1 MDDRLRL
8 KAAQLGR
15 MRGMTRYYHDRFFS
29 DVRFT
34 AACLRACSVCP
45 GLWEVEEALLLV
57 PVVALLGATMTAF
70 DASYLLFARHYP
82 ARLEADLNVAVGE
95 GALLAAQVEDIYL
108 FPLNKRKVVVA
119 ALDRGFTWF
128 GFMTLFI
135 TAMGVVAFLVGLALG
150 LPVLGNHGSG
160 WVVAYLAGLG
170 ILTVAALAVGLC
182 WFVGGEGERRLRSV
196 LETRQGSPAIDRI
209 HIRLVALRASEFD
222 AVVREPVRM
231 AIEPTA
237 YTWLRSISS
246 LGCGLRYDCRV
257 R

>member
-1 MDDRLRL
+1 
-8 KAAQLGR
+8 
-15 MRGMTRYYHDRFFS
+15 
-29 DVRFT
+29 
-34 AACLRACSVCP
+34 
-45 GLWEVEEALLLV
+45 
-57 PVVALLGATMTAF
+57 MTAF
-70 DASYLLFARHYP
+70 DASYLLFARHYA
-82 ARLEADLNVAVGE
+82 ARLEADLNVAVSE
-95 GALLAAQVEDIYL
+95 SRRL
-108 FPLNKRKVVVA
+108 A
-119 ALDRGFTWF
+119 ALDRGFTWC

-135 TAMGVVAFLVGLALG
+135 TAMGVVVFLVGLALG
-150 LPVLGNHGSG
+150 LPVLGDHGSG

-170 ILTVAALAVGLC
+170 ILTFAALAVGLW

-196 LETRQGSPAIDRI
+196 LETWQGSPAIDRI

-246 LGCGLRYDCRV
+246 LKCGLRYDCRV